1 MNYLSKINITVF
13 ATFSILL
20 LILTS
25 FVLCNPSIAHY
36 KTRITVDTVDLKIT
50 PYQPFNTIVEEA
62 PIDNTS
68 QDQQENLEENNSL
81 EQNVN

>member
-1 MNYLSKINITVF
+1 MKYLSKINITVF

-20 LILTS
+20 LILAS

-36 KTRITVDTVDLKIT
+36 KTRITVDTVELKIT
-50 PYQPFNTIVEEA
+50 PYQLVNTIVEET

-81 EQNVN
+81 N